1 MSQTNTPSGADVDLL
16 AGIENAGAIGELLRE
31 RRWTRN
37 YEAAAAKC
45 DAELAKYPAD
55 DVARVAFEDALYVAT
70 CQFNK
75 HFSKTYADNGLPP
88 ISTPELM
95 HPAAVAALL
104 ARNAEL
110 EAERDALAAERD
122 KQQDTS
128 REWAQRA
135 SALAAEN
142 KALQSRLSGLA
153 DHCRRVYDI
162 VPQLPIDERSM
173 EGATDALHAFC
184 IMLGVNGIDID
195 AARTPAAKEND
206 DG

>member
-104 ARNAEL
+104 ARNEEL

-142 KALQSRLSGLA
+142 KALREALEHIQGLHSHDKAVFQLAAHCYDAKTIA
-153 DHCRRVYDI
+153 D
-162 VPQLPIDERSM
+162 E
-173 EGATDALHAFC
+173 AL
-184 IMLGVNGIDID
+184 
-195 AARTPAAKEND
+195 ARTPAKGND

>member
-1 MSQTNTPSGADVDLL
+1 MTPTEGQTTTPSGADVLRAIDVV
-16 AGIENAGAIGELLRE
+16 IEMEDSCGGDEYCGSTTCHNC
-31 RRWTRN
+31 RRI
-37 YEAAAAKC
+37 A
-45 DAELAKYPAD
+45 
-55 DVARVAFEDALYVAT
+55 VAFG
-70 CQFNK
+70 
-75 HFSKTYADNGLPP
+75 GLKKAR
-88 ISTPELM
+88 T
-95 HPAAVAALL
+95 AVAALI

-153 DHCRRVYDI
+153 DHCRRVYDV

-173 EGATDALHAFC
+173 EGATDARD
-184 IMLGVNGIDID
+184 V
-195 AARTPAAKEND
+195 R
-206 DG
+206 

>member
-1 MSQTNTPSGADVDLL
+1 MSQSNTHSSADVLST
-16 AGIENAGAIGELLRE
+16 
-31 RRWTRN
+31 RRFAMK
-37 YEAAAAKC
+37 AAPC
-45 DAELAKYPAD
+45 GVSMEEVDPDARGFVYYLCSDIDP
-55 DVARVAFEDALYVAT
+55 
-70 CQFNK
+70 
-75 HFSKTYADNGLPP
+75 
-88 ISTPELM
+88 
-95 HPAAVAALL
+95 AVAALI

-184 IMLGVNGIDID
+184 IMLGVNSIDID
-195 AARTPAAKEND
+195 AAVATPTSSQGER
-206 DG
+206 

>member
-104 ARNAEL
+104 ARNEDL

-142 KALQSRLSGLA
+142 KALWA
-153 DHCRRVYDI
+153 DAERYRAWRDVAGYSEWCGSVLVRAELEMSFGTLEECRNN
-162 VPQLPIDERSM
+162 M
-173 EGATDALHAFC
+173 
-184 IMLGVNGIDID
+184 D
-195 AARTPAAKEND
+195 AALAHSSQGE
-206 DG
+206 